1 MVLRQSAMRK
11 VRDRRAQYFLDHY
24 LDRIR
29 ELFEPQELWPWGSRA
44 YGRPSGLSDIDL
56 VVVSRKFSRI
66 RFLKR
71 RSTFLRTLRIIHDR
85 RLEGVD
91 PLYYTPREF
100 HRWKREINIVS
111 AALSKA
117 VRII

>member
-1 MVLRQSAMRK
+1 MRQ
-11 VRDRRAQYFLDHY
+11 VRDRKAQYFLDHY
-24 LDRIR
+24 LNRIR
-29 ELFEPQELWPWGSRA
+29 ELFEPQELWLWGSRA
-44 YGRPSGLSDIDL
+44 YGRPTGLSDIDL

-71 RSTFLRTLRIIHDR
+71 RSTFLRALGIVHDR

-91 PLYYTPREF
+91 PLCYTPREF
-100 HRWKREINIVS
+100 HRRKQEISIVS
-111 AALSKA
+111 TALSKA